1 MSVVPI
7 SAAPAPAP
15 QIGEPSPAWLLVAQ
29 AADLA
34 AQIAGTE
41 FVPEAMRNNPAAVA
55 ACMLYGAEIGI
66 GPMQSLAK
74 IDIVK
79 GRPAPRAELARALAL
94 AAGHE
99 VWIPEGEQTN
109 TRCTVKGRRRGT
121 SNVFSTTWTMDDVR
135 KAGIHGHMYAKY
147 PRQMLLAR
155 ASAEL
160 VRMMAP
166 DCLGGIAYFAEE
178 LADGGADPLEDD
190 TAIEPAT
197 ATATPPKQ
205 TRQRRP
211 PAQPTVAAVPEP
223 DSSRLPS
230 DQPLLPDEEP
240 GEPLATDAQIKKLA
254 TVFGEI
260 GIKER
265 DDRLRFITL
274 AARPVESSRD
284 LTVAECSKVIER
296 AQGVVDG
303 SWTLTIEDGSMALAP
318 VDDGEPASQPPLP
331 EEENTDG

>member
-1 MSVVPI
+1 MSIVPI
-7 SAAPAPAP
+7 GAAPTIGPAFST
-15 QIGEPSPAWLLVAQ
+15 GEPSPAWLLVAQ

-178 LADGGADPLEDD
+178 LADGGAVDMLELDNSS
-190 TAIEPAT
+190 EPAV
-197 ATATPPKQ
+197 ASAAPKQ
-205 TRQRRP
+205 TWQRRP
-211 PAQPTVAAVPEP
+211 QGSPTPAAATPAP
-223 DSSRLPS
+223 PAGATA
-230 DQPLLPDEEP
+230 DQPLLPDEEDV
-240 GEPLATDAQIKKLA
+240 GEPLATDAQIKKLM
-254 TVFGEI
+254 TIFNEL
-260 GIKER
+260 GIKDRDER
-265 DDRLRFITL
+265 LEVLRRRPATPSPPQRTHRRPDLRDHQHRPRLHRRLLGTHHRRRRTHHPRTRRQRT
-274 AARPVESSRD
+274 AARR
-284 LTVAECSKVIER
+284 
-296 AQGVVDG
+296 
-303 SWTLTIEDGSMALAP
+303 
-318 VDDGEPASQPPLP
+318 
-331 EEENTDG
+331 

>member
-1 MSVVPI
+1 MTMSYLPVTAGTANVL
-7 SAAPAPAP
+7 ATFTNAPTND
-15 QIGEPSPAWLLVAQ
+15 PSPAWLLVAQ

-34 AQIAGTE
+34 QQIAGTE

-178 LADGGADPLEDD
+178 LADGGAVDMLELD
-190 TAIEPAT
+190 TSSEPAPASAAPKQPAT
-197 ATATPPKQ
+197 AAAGESDPAAATPA
-205 TRQRRP
+205 P
-211 PAQPTVAAVPEP
+211 PAGATA
-223 DSSRLPS
+223 
-230 DQPLLPDEEP
+230 DQPLLPDEEDV
-240 GEPLATDAQIKKLA
+240 GEPPASDAQIKKMMAIFNEPRHHRPRRPTRIL
-254 TVFGEI
+254 
-260 GIKER
+260 R
-265 DDRLRFITL
+265 RRRPPRRLQQR
-274 AARPVESSRD
+274 ASPSPRCPRSSRSAKD
-284 LTVAECSKVIER
+284 ASTAHGCSPSSATAR
-296 AQGVVDG
+296 
-303 SWTLTIEDGSMALAP
+303 SPSPRSTTSCR
-318 VDDGEPASQPPLP
+318 
-331 EEENTDG
+331 